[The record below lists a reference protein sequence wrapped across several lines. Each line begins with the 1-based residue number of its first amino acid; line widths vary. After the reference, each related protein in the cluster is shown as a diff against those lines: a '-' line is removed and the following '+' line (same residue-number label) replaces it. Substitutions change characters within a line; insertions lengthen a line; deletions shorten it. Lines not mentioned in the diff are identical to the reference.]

1 MDRLFEMATRV
12 SDQAE
17 IYAVDGRAD
26 GISFEN
32 AQLKDIESSMQSGL
46 SLRIIKDGKLGFAYT
61 KNLIDREELVR
72 NALDSLKGEVEGL
85 FGFPHTRDLP
95 ALDTYNPSIESL
107 TNSDMV
113 DECGRVCEILSQKTK
128 GQLNVSA
135 HRAVSNMRIMNS
147 SGTDLSR
154 KSSVY
159 ALYAQILY
167 PYSYA
172 SLHRSHIAKA
182 FTRAPDVYIDY
193 LADTYS
199 RSVKE
204 VTPGPGRMKVLFLPE
219 TVYVLLWRLQ
229 GAANGV
235 SIYQNISPLAGKIG
249 EKIFDE
255 NFTVYNEPLNDSL
268 PGARAFDDEGT
279 PCCRFPIVEEG
290 VLKNFYYDLYFAQKL
305 KASPTGHGFRGSISA
320 KPVPSLSH
328 LTIARGKTSFSDL
341 MRSIDRGVIIASA
354 LGAHSGNIPN
364 GDFSIGISPGLYV
377 EKGEIV
383 GHVKDAMAAGNI
395 YNTLK
400 HIVAIEDKLSPG
412 SGGNF
417 PALLFDNIN
426 VTVKQ

>member
-1 MDRLFEMATRV
+1 MERLFEMATKV

-17 IYAVDGRAD
+17 LYAVDGRGD

-61 KNLIDREELVR
+61 KNLIDREELIR

-85 FGFPHTRDLP
+85 FRFPDTRDLP
-95 ALDTYNPSIESL
+95 SLDTYNPSIETL
-107 TNSDMV
+107 TNSEMV
-113 DECGRVCEILSQKTK
+113 DECRRVCEILSEKTR
-128 GQLNVSA
+128 GQLNISA
-135 HRAVSNMRIMNS
+135 HRAMSNMRIMNS

-159 ALYAQILY
+159 ALYVQILY

-172 SLHRSHIAKA
+172 SLHRSHVSKA
-182 FTRAPDVYIDY
+182 FTRAPDPYLDY
-193 LADTYS
+193 LADTFN

-204 VTPGPGRMKVLFLPE
+204 VTPGAGRMKVLFLPE

-229 GAANGV
+229 SAVSGV
-235 SIYQNISPLAGKIG
+235 SLYQNVSPLAGKIG
-249 EKIFDE
+249 EKIFDQKLS
-255 NFTVYNEPLNDSL
+255 VYNEPLNDSL

-279 PCCRFPIVEEG
+279 PCSRFPVIEEG

-305 KASPTGHGFRGSISA
+305 KAAPTGHGLRGSISA

-328 LTIARGKTSFSDL
+328 LTIDRGTTSFRDL
-341 MRSIDRGVIIASA
+341 VSSIDRGVIVASA

-364 GDFSIGISPGLYV
+364 GDFSIGISPGLYID
-377 EKGEIV
+377 KGEIV
-383 GHVKDAMAAGNI
+383 GHVKDTMAAGNI
-395 YNTLK
+395 YDTLK
-400 HIVAIEDKLSPG
+400 DVTAIEDTLYPS

-417 PALLFDNIN
+417 PSLLFDNIT
-426 VTVKQ
+426 VTTKR